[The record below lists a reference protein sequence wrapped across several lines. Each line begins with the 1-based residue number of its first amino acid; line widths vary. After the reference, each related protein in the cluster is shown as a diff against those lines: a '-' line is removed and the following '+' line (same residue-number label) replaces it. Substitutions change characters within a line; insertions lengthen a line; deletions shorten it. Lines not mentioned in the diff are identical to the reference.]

1 MKFLA
6 KLRHALAHRIPLY
19 IPPYVIRDADVAAY
33 HELAGKMNDAIK
45 AQDLSAY
52 DALSAERLSL
62 GRFQPWISQSFAKGA
77 KPVVFH
83 PSGFPRPSVPPSP

>member
-1 MKFLA
+1 
-6 KLRHALAHRIPLY
+6 
-19 IPPYVIRDADVAAY
+19 VIRDADVAAY
-33 HELAGKMNDAIK
+33 HELAGRMNDAIN

-62 GRFQPWISQSFAKGA
+62 GRFQPWISRSFAEGA

-83 PSGFPRPSVPPSP
+83 AQMLSDFKTIEELGRKMLEELSGGS